1 MNRLIKIEFRK
12 QVASISFWILL
23 GLHMIAIFLSVVNF
37 QRFIQNA
44 QFSINNVPEVDL
56 SVMPLLTFPDI
67 WHNMTYVAGFFKI
80 ILALIVIN
88 SVTSEMNNKTI
99 RQNIIDGLSRS
110 EFFFSKALLASFLAV
125 VSTMVIFISIWS
137 IGTYNQDPGSPVNA
151 LEGSGFIIAYFFE
164 LFTYFIYALFIS
176 FLIRRTGMAL
186 VLLILMDLIF
196 EPMLSWFIPDVVY
209 NYLPMASVDNLI
221 RFPFFKYLGNETAL
235 TVSPVLIIVVALYAV
250 LFSAASLL
258 WLKRADL

>member
-1 MNRLIKIEFRK
+1 MNKLIKIEFRK
-12 QVASISFWILL
+12 QLTSISFWILL
-23 GLHMIAIFLSVVNF
+23 GLHMAAIFLSVVNF

-88 SVTSEMNNKTI
+88 SVTSEMSNKTI

-110 EFFFSKALLASFLAV
+110 EFFFSKVLLVAFLAG
-125 VSTMVIFISIWS
+125 VSTLAIFLSIWS
-137 IGTYNQDPGSPVNA
+137 IGSYNQNPENPVHA
-151 LEGSGFIIAYFFE
+151 LEGSGFIVAYFFE

-176 FLIRRTGMAL
+176 LLVRRTGMAL
-186 VLLILMDLIF
+186 VLLILFDLIF
-196 EPMLSWFIPDVVY
+196 EPMLSWFLPDVIY

-221 RFPFFKYLGNETAL
+221 RFPFSKYLGMETAL
-235 TVSPVLIIVVALYAV
+235 TVSPGQIIVVALYAV
-250 LFSAASLL
+250 VFSAASLL